1 MMNFS
6 CLRDEDL
13 ADQLVG
19 VLADER
25 FSKDNSLVALLS
37 VCAERIR
44 NKTKINIPS
53 EFDAQVATAIL
64 ERIGTAAREA
74 NAEAVKLHEKLL
86 EIDNMRQHVEIR
98 IDAPKP
104 GCRHSPFPNTPKI
117 TPKRVKGGIR

>member
-1 MMNFS
+1 MMNFA
-6 CLRDEDL
+6 CLRDDDL

-44 NKTKINIPS
+44 NKTKFPVVTAM
-53 EFDAQVATAIL
+53 DAQIASAVF
-64 ERIGTAAREA
+64 ERISKAAREA
-74 NAEAVKLHEKLL
+74 TYEAEQVRKKLD
-86 EIDNMRQHVEIR
+86 EIDKIRPHVEIL

-104 GCRHSPFPNTPKI
+104 GRRSPCPNTRKI
-117 TPKRVKGGIR
+117 APCRVKGGIR

>member
-1 MMNFS
+1 MMNFA
-6 CLRDEDL
+6 CLKDDDL

-19 VLADER
+19 LLADER

-44 NKTKINIPS
+44 NKTKIHVPS
-53 EFDAQVATAIL
+53 EFDAQISTAIL

-74 NAEAVKLHEKLL
+74 NAEAEKLKSKLL
-86 EIDNMRQHVEIR
+86 EIDNMRPHVEIR

-117 TPKRVKGGIR
+117 AKGRVKGGIM

>member
-53 EFDAQVATAIL
+53 EFDAQIFSAIL
-64 ERIGTAAREA
+64 ERIGSAAREA
-74 NAEAVKLHEKLL
+74 NAEAEKLKSKLL
-86 EIDNMRQHVEIR
+86 EIENMRPHVEIC

-104 GCRHSPFPNTPKI
+104 GRRSPFPKTPRI
-117 TPKRVKGGIR
+117 VPGQVKGGIA